1 MMKSTHATVYII
13 DDEHAI
19 RDSLALMIAQENI
32 PVMAFESAEAFLAV
46 CPQECYGCAIVDYR
60 MPQMDGLQLQE
71 ELAKRNIVLPIIFLT
86 GHGNI
91 PTSVKAIKAGAID
104 FLTKP
109 VSREKLISIIT
120 TAMMASEKLLAES
133 ANCKEA
139 EKCIA
144 SLTAREHDV
153 MLLAIQGHHN
163 KDIARKLGIS
173 HRTVEIHK
181 SNIMHKTGA
190 NHVLDLAH
198 IAHKSGLKE

>member
-1 MMKSTHATVYII
+1 MKTMFPTVYII
-13 DDEHAI
+13 DDDHAI
-19 RDSLALMIAQENI
+19 RDALTLMIAQENI
-32 PVMAFESAEAFLAV
+32 QVMAFESAQAFLAH
-46 CPQECYGCAIVDYR
+46 CPQDCYGCAIIDYR
-60 MPQMDGLQLQE
+60 MPEIDGLQLQE
-71 ELAKRNIVLPIIFLT
+71 ELTKRNILLPVIFLT

-91 PTSVKAIKAGAID
+91 PTSVKAMKAGAVD

-109 VSREKLISIIT
+109 VRREKLISIVT
-120 TAMMASEKLLAES
+120 AAMMASEKSRAE
-133 ANCKEA
+133 NVICKEA

-144 SLTAREHDV
+144 SLTEREYDV

-163 KDIARKLGIS
+163 KEIARKLGIS

-190 NHVLDLAH
+190 NHVLDLAR

>member
-1 MMKSTHATVYII
+1 MKTTPPTVYII

-32 PVMAFESAEAFLAV
+32 PVMAFESAQAFLEV
-46 CPQECYGCAIVDYR
+46 CPQECSGCAIIDYR
-60 MPQMDGLQLQE
+60 MPEMDGLELQA
-71 ELAKRNIVLPIIFLT
+71 ELAKRDITLPIIFLT

-91 PTSVKAIKAGAID
+91 PTSVKAVKAGAID

-109 VSREKLISIIT
+109 VRREKLISVVVA
-120 TAMMASEKLLAES
+120 AMMESEKILAENAS
-133 ANCKEA
+133 YKEA
-139 EKCIA
+139 VKCIA
-144 SLTAREHDV
+144 SLTEREYDV
-153 MLLAIQGHHN
+153 MLLAIQGYHN
-163 KDIARKLGIS
+163 KDIARQLGIS

-190 NHVLDLAH
+190 SHVLDLAR

>member
-1 MMKSTHATVYII
+1 MKTTPPTVYII

-32 PVMAFESAEAFLAV
+32 PVMTFESAEAFLAV
-46 CPQECYGCAIVDYR
+46 CPQECYGCAIIDYR
-60 MPQMDGLQLQE
+60 MPEMDGLQLQE
-71 ELAKRNIVLPIIFLT
+71 ELAKRNISLPIIFLT

-91 PTSVKAIKAGAID
+91 PTSVKAMKAGAID

-109 VSREKLISIIT
+109 VRREKLISVVT
-120 TAMMASEKLLAES
+120 NAMIESERTLTES
-133 ANCKEA
+133 ASCKEA

-144 SLTAREHDV
+144 TLTEREYDV

-190 NHVLDLAH
+190 NHVLDLAR